1 MYGKTSAA
9 IRRVVL
15 IKQHSNGRLKSK
27 VQRGCYNLAPCL
39 KKPAEDFKILVE
51 DFRKL
56 AEDFPNVRR
65 RVKTKAP
72 RLSKFVGWVEE

>member
-1 MYGKTSAA
+1 
-9 IRRVVL
+9 VVL

-39 KKPAEDFKILVE
+39 KKPVEDFKKPAEDFKILVE

-65 RVKTKAP
+65 RVNTKAP